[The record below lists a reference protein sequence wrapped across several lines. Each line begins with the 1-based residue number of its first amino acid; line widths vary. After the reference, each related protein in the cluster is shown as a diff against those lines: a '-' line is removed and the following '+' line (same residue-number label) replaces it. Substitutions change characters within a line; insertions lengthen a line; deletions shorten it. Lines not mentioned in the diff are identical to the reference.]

1 MENEKIFEIILGKW
15 ALITEMTT
23 VLAIPFEATNVTQ
36 IATLTLSDFYFAWK
50 KMESKLRK
58 ITNDH
63 RCSTGFAN
71 TLLEKIVAR
80 QKYLLDTPAMIT
92 AIYLDPR
99 FNFELKNNNN
109 TIQIAKLTLADMY
122 DRIMQLKENE
132 CTDSSMDIC
141 AEDDSY
147 ENLCVSMGLG
157 RTFYGT
163 ANVNERIHSE
173 EKLSRKELFDLLD
186 AFAAENNRIHNKCSI
201 LSYWETRKDS
211 DPILY
216 EFASI
221 IYAIPPSQATVE
233 RAFSALNHV
242 FSYKRTN
249 LLQETLECIL
259 NIKLNQD
266 LAQEIFQ
273 EDEEQNIH

>member
-1 MENEKIFEIILGKW
+1 
-15 ALITEMTT
+15 MTT

-36 IATLTLSDFYFAWK
+36 IASLTLSDFYFAWK
-50 KMESKLRK
+50 KMESKLKK
-58 ITNDH
+58 ISNDH
-63 RCSTGFAN
+63 RCSSGFVKV
-71 TLLEKIVAR
+71 LMEKIVER

-99 FNFELKNNNN
+99 FNFEIKNNHNA
-109 TIQIAKLTLADMY
+109 IQIAKLTLADMY
-122 DRIMQLKENE
+122 NRIMQLKEGE
-132 CTDSSMDIC
+132 CTHSSMNKCDD
-141 AEDDSY
+141 DDSY
-147 ENLCVSMGLG
+147 EELCVSMGLG

-163 ANVNERIHSE
+163 SSVNERIRSE
-173 EKLSRKELFDLLD
+173 ENLSRKELFDLLD
-186 AFAAENNRIHNKCSI
+186 AFAAENHRIHNKCSI
-201 LSYWETRKDS
+201 LTYWESRKKS
-211 DPILY
+211 DPILF
-216 EFASI
+216 ELATI

-233 RAFSALNHV
+233 RAFSSLNHV

-273 EDEEQNIH
+273 IDEEQEFH